1 MRTLASWLSG
11 IKSSGTLAIKAK
23 ALELKKQ
30 GVEIIEFTAGEPDYP
45 TPDKI
50 KKAAIQAINDNFTY
64 YTQTDGIPELKEA
77 IIKKFKEDNQLHYGN
92 DQVIVSA
99 GAKHSLYECLMVLL
113 NKGDEVILPN
123 PYWVSYPEQ
132 IRMLGG
138 EPKYIDTFDSGFK
151 ITQDSL
157 KAALTPKTKA
167 IIFNSPSNPTGAVY
181 TKEELEALKDVLAD
195 KDLWII
201 SDEIYEKIIFDNIA
215 HYSLAQ
221 FEELYDKTIVINGF
235 SKAYSMTGWR
245 IGHAAGP
252 ASVIKEMKK
261 IQGHQTSNVNSIT
274 QKGAVVGLNE
284 VKDEI
289 VEMCGEFQKRRDTI
303 YEMFSLIKDVKT
315 VKPLGAFYIFPDF
328 SAIIEK
334 MDNIENDFQLVEYFI
349 EKAGVVAIP
358 GSMFGAPG
366 YIRFS
371 YATSMDDIKKGI
383 SKIVELLK

>member
-1 MRTLASWLSG
+1 MKTLASWLSG

-30 GVEIIEFTAGEPDYP
+30 GKEIIEFTAGEPDYP
-45 TPDKI
+45 TPDII
-50 KKAAIQAINDNFTY
+50 KKAAIKAINDNFTY

-77 IIKKFKEDNQLHYGN
+77 IIEKFKNDNQLHYEN
-92 DQVIVSA
+92 NQVIVSA
-99 GAKHSLYECLMVLL
+99 GAKHSLYECLMVLI

-138 EPKYIDTFDSGFK
+138 EPKYIDTFDSYFK
-151 ITQDSL
+151 ITPEKL
-157 KAALTPKTKA
+157 EAAITPKTKA
-167 IIFNSPSNPTGAVY
+167 IIFNSPSNPTGAIY
-181 TKEELEALKDVLAD
+181 TKQELEALKNVIAE

-201 SDEIYEKIIFDNIA
+201 SDEIYEKITFDNYP

-245 IGHAAGP
+245 IGYAAGP
-252 ASVIKEMKK
+252 ADVIKEMKK

-274 QKGAVVGLNE
+274 QKGAVAGLNE

-289 VEMCGEFQKRRDTI
+289 EEMCREFEKRRNVI
-303 YEMFSLIKDVKT
+303 FEMFSSIKDVKT
-315 VKPLGAFYIFPDF
+315 LKPNGAFYVFPDF
-328 SAIIEK
+328 SEVIKKI
-334 MDNIENDFQLVEYFI
+334 DGVENDFQLVEYFI

-371 YATSMDDIKKGI
+371 YATSMENIKNGI